1 MLKPKYSAFTG
12 MIQVLQKFQKG
23 NESFVNGK
31 EILDYEKKKIE
42 SRFKNHEMLSR
53 FLLLISVLLL
63 LIWLLLL
70 INESYSLWYECS
82 LFWDTPCLSC
92 KHSNKLCPEHYLWS
106 KKSNLS
112 VHASTPITNVQK
124 KIWDQIKNNLYVH
137 GSTLANKLC
146 PEDNLWSSNEKF
158 VSNCF
163 WVSTDFHHCFLGFRC
178 QNGPR
183 EEKLE
188 MMCLILPRGSITN
201 CIQGCC
207 FYFSNHFMMYFNL
220 HSINNLIKW

>member
-1 MLKPKYSAFTG
+1 MEETRSLELFWVPEIKMITDLLSIESIHLEEDMAQQVAGMHYSWIILGHSFLFSTAATIASNDYHQHYSPLILLLPILGIVLACHSFLDNKMALDVIKRIQDKVNNMLKPKYSAFTG

-53 FLLLISVLLL
+53 FILLISVLLL

-92 KHSNKLCPEHYLWS
+92 KHSNKLCPEHYL
-106 KKSNLS
+106 
-112 VHASTPITNVQK
+112 
-124 KIWDQIKNNLYVH
+124 
-137 GSTLANKLC
+137 
-146 PEDNLWSSNEKF
+146 
-158 VSNCF
+158 
-163 WVSTDFHHCFLGFRC
+163 
-178 QNGPR
+178 
-183 EEKLE
+183 
-188 MMCLILPRGSITN
+188 
-201 CIQGCC
+201 
-207 FYFSNHFMMYFNL
+207 
-220 HSINNLIKW
+220 